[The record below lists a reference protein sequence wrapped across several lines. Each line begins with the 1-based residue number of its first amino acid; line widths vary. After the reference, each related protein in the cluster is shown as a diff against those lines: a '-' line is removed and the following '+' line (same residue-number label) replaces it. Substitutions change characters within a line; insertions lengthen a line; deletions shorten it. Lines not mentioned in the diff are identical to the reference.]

1 MSANETVLHNNKFN
15 TYLKCITLIYREIK
29 LNKDVKNPDY
39 SIDLVKE
46 LAGFYTDDSQPI
58 LGTKALLADSLQE
71 LCTNI
76 VNNIEGYSEDD
87 IVDSLSLLLKD
98 DKNTLTSVLTNLQK
112 EMNNS
117 ALKRSVVS
125 LRIQLK
131 QYTKEVTIKKKLA
144 KAYYDT
150 NVNKSISILDYTK
163 NLVMELDL
171 LTSSSGE
178 NIPGIVNEI
187 DIEDSSMVNAI
198 NSAKDMLDG
207 SSKLQTGFR
216 EMNTMLQGGINRGN
230 SVVINALQHEYK
242 SGLVQTLAMQIPMF
256 NKPHMI
262 DIEKKPLVLYISFED
277 DADVFIT
284 FMYKYLYSSEH
295 GVNPDMGEI
304 SSEEIQAYI
313 KEKIKINGYHI
324 KMVRVNP
331 SEWTYKELFNY
342 VLHLESQGYEIH
354 ACIVDYL
361 IKMSVA
367 GCVGKGGTEYRD
379 LFDKCR
385 QFFSVRKITFI
396 TPHQMSTEAK
406 QLVRNGEN
414 KLKFVKE
421 VAGKGYTELS
431 KQIDQVVDIEICI
444 AKALWNKKWVLTM
457 YIGKHRG
464 AGILDDNDKY
474 QVLAFPF
481 RMPIPS
487 NVDKEDY
494 RPINVNKSKDEED
507 LFAM

>member
-39 SIDLVKE
+39 SIELVKE

-87 IVDSLSLLLKD
+87 IIDSLSLLLKD

-125 LRIQLK
+125 LRIQLI

-178 NIPGIVNEI
+178 SIPGIVNEI

-198 NSAKDMLDG
+198 NAAKDMLDG
-207 SSKLQTGFR
+207 TSKLQTGFR
-216 EMNTMLQGGINRGN
+216 EMNTMLQGKLAPYSRN
-230 SVVINALQHEYK
+230 
-242 SGLVQTLAMQIPMF
+242 TLR
-256 NKPHMI
+256 K
-262 DIEKKPLVLYISFED
+262 
-277 DADVFIT
+277 DA
-284 FMYKYLYSSEH
+284 
-295 GVNPDMGEI
+295 
-304 SSEEIQAYI
+304 
-313 KEKIKINGYHI
+313 
-324 KMVRVNP
+324 
-331 SEWTYKELFNY
+331 
-342 VLHLESQGYEIH
+342 
-354 ACIVDYL
+354 
-361 IKMSVA
+361 
-367 GCVGKGGTEYRD
+367 
-379 LFDKCR
+379 
-385 QFFSVRKITFI
+385 
-396 TPHQMSTEAK
+396 
-406 QLVRNGEN
+406 
-414 KLKFVKE
+414 
-421 VAGKGYTELS
+421 
-431 KQIDQVVDIEICI
+431 
-444 AKALWNKKWVLTM
+444 
-457 YIGKHRG
+457 
-464 AGILDDNDKY
+464 
-474 QVLAFPF
+474 
-481 RMPIPS
+481 
-487 NVDKEDY
+487 
-494 RPINVNKSKDEED
+494 
-507 LFAM
+507 